1 MAKKDLIAIST
12 VNMSREEWL
21 EHRRKT
27 IGGSDAAAIVGLSKW
42 ATPLTVYMDKK
53 GLAPDKPDNIAMRIG
68 RELEETVARL
78 WCEETGKK
86 CQRRNAI
93 LMNPRIP
100 FAHANVDRW
109 VVGENAGLE
118 CKTTGEM
125 NITQYKGGE
134 FPANYYVQ
142 CMHYMMVTGAD
153 RWYLAVLVG
162 NREFYTF
169 VIERDEDE
177 IAALRETEQAFYENY
192 LLPSVMPECTG
203 ADADGEAVRSLYPV
217 SDPNADAMDLTDM
230 RDCFE
235 AYIAANAQIALCEQ
249 IINRA
254 KQDIEARL
262 GNASAGFCGGHKVTW
277 KEQTRSDIDKDALK
291 AMGVDI
297 PYKTKTTR
305 TFRFTAAK

>member
-12 VNMSREEWL
+12 VGMSREEWL
-21 EHRRKT
+21 EHRRRT
-27 IGGSDAAAIVGLSKW
+27 IGGSDAAAIVGLSNW

-53 GLAPDKPDNIAMRIG
+53 GLIPDKPDSIPMRIG

-78 WCEETGKK
+78 WMEETGKK

-93 LMNPRIP
+93 LMNPRIL

-118 CKTTGEM
+118 CKTTSEM
-125 NITQYKGGE
+125 NLKTFRGNDY
-134 FPANYYVQ
+134 PANYYVQ

-177 IAALRETEQAFYENY
+177 IATLRVMEQAFYENH
-192 LLPSVMPECTG
+192 LLPGIMPEPTG
-203 ADADGEAVRSLYPV
+203 KDADGEAVSTLYPE
-217 SDPNADAMDLTDM
+217 SDPNADAVDLTDM

-235 AYIAANAQIALCEQ
+235 AYIKANAQKALCER
-249 IINRA
+249 IIAQA

-262 GNASAGFCGGHKVTW
+262 GTASAGFCGGHRVTW
-277 KEQTRSDIDKDALK
+277 KEQTRNDIDKDALK
-291 AMGVDI
+291 AMGVNI
-297 PYKTKTTR
+297 PYKTKTSR

>member
-1 MAKKDLIAIST
+1 MKKDLIAIST
-12 VNMSREEWL
+12 VGMTREEWL
-21 EHRRKT
+21 EHRRRT
-27 IGGSDAAAIVGLSKW
+27 IGGSDAAAIVGLSNW

-53 GLAPDKPDNIAMRIG
+53 GLVPDKPDSIPMRIG

-78 WCEETGKK
+78 WMEQTGKK

-118 CKTTGEM
+118 CKTTSEM
-125 NITQYKGGE
+125 NMKTFRGNDY
-134 FPANYYVQ
+134 PANYYVQ

-153 RWYLAVLVG
+153 CWYLAVLVG

-177 IAALRETEQAFYENY
+177 IATLREMEQAFYENH
-192 LLPSVMPECTG
+192 LLPGIMPECTG
-203 ADADGEAVRSLYPV
+203 KDADGEAVSTLYPA
-217 SDPNADAMDLTDM
+217 SDPNADALDLSDM

-235 AYIAANAQIALCEQ
+235 AYIKANAQKALCER
-249 IINRA
+249 IINQA

-262 GNASAGFCGGHKVTW
+262 GTASAGFCGGHKVTW
-277 KEQTRSDIDKDALK
+277 KEQTRNDIDKDALK